1 MTLNESYIGQRYIRP
16 DSISK
21 VTGYAKFTAD
31 LLVGRT
37 DVLVAK
43 VRRIDCARA
52 RIKSIDTGEA
62 KKVPGVVAVL
72 TAGDLK
78 DGSGYGYILK
88 DKPVLA
94 KDEIICDCD
103 PVAFVAA
110 ETEKAAYRA
119 VNLIKVEYDAL
130 PFETDPFKN
139 MLPGAEQVRKEY
151 GSHHCGNVSNDVRV
165 AKGGM
170 EEAASK
176 TVIEITAD
184 FRTPMVEHAA
194 LERDIAFAE
203 PDAVNGGLT
212 FYCPVQNVHGMREGL
227 CEALHLPVSRIRV
240 VSPLVG
246 GGFGGKEC
254 SSVDCGVVAGILA
267 LCTGRAVV
275 YEMTR
280 EEMFRYTSKRH
291 RSYIKYKIGVDTH
304 GCMTGMWSEAIF
316 DKGAYKSVDVI
327 PHRSALLSGGPYVIP
342 AVDVRNRSIYTNHV
356 YGGAF
361 RGLGAPQQYYA
372 LECAMDDM
380 ARTIGMDPIEFRLKN
395 LIKEGSETIFSQQMS
410 KNDAAGIRECI
421 EKVRQELEWDKPL
434 DCSDPYKKRGRGIA
448 CYMYGTGSSFPKD
461 AGHVYLE
468 LNLDGSL
475 NVNLAQN
482 EMGQGLITAMSQIA
496 AQAMGVSIEH
506 VNVGISDSMCGPEA
520 GPTSAS
526 RATVFQGNAIIAGC
540 RSLKKRILDVAADML
555 KADAHELTIKNSEIF
570 SEKEPDK
577 RVTLKSAAARAR
589 VSQVSLAQVGNWYP
603 PMTEKDPEN
612 LNQTTRWT
620 TFAYGAHGVIV
631 EVDTRNGMIT
641 VCRSVQA
648 TDVGKAINPDT
659 VEGQMDGGAAQAI
672 GWALMEECFLRH
684 GLVKETSLHEYLIPT
699 ALDVPSLESII
710 VESES
715 ESGPFGAKGVG
726 EPTILGGAPAI
737 RNAVLDATGLAM
749 YEIPMTPVRVMEA
762 LERAEKA
769 SAAEKKPFFRVPLQ
783 CGFWD

>member
-31 LLVGRT
+31 LLAGRT

-110 ETEKAAYRA
+110 ETEEAAYRA

-130 PFETDPFKN
+130 PFETDPLKN

-184 FRTPMVEHAA
+184 FRTPMVEHTA

-254 SSVDCGVVAGILA
+254 SSVDCGVAAGILA

-327 PHRSALLSGGPYVIP
+327 PHRSALLSGGP
-342 AVDVRNRSIYTNHV
+342 
-356 YGGAF
+356 
-361 RGLGAPQQYYA
+361 
-372 LECAMDDM
+372 
-380 ARTIGMDPIEFRLKN
+380 
-395 LIKEGSETIFSQQMS
+395 
-410 KNDAAGIRECI
+410 
-421 EKVRQELEWDKPL
+421 
-434 DCSDPYKKRGRGIA
+434 
-448 CYMYGTGSSFPKD
+448 
-461 AGHVYLE
+461 
-468 LNLDGSL
+468 
-475 NVNLAQN
+475 
-482 EMGQGLITAMSQIA
+482 
-496 AQAMGVSIEH
+496 
-506 VNVGISDSMCGPEA
+506 
-520 GPTSAS
+520 
-526 RATVFQGNAIIAGC
+526 
-540 RSLKKRILDVAADML
+540 
-555 KADAHELTIKNSEIF
+555 
-570 SEKEPDK
+570 
-577 RVTLKSAAARAR
+577 
-589 VSQVSLAQVGNWYP
+589 
-603 PMTEKDPEN
+603 
-612 LNQTTRWT
+612 
-620 TFAYGAHGVIV
+620 
-631 EVDTRNGMIT
+631 
-641 VCRSVQA
+641 
-648 TDVGKAINPDT
+648 
-659 VEGQMDGGAAQAI
+659 
-672 GWALMEECFLRH
+672 
-684 GLVKETSLHEYLIPT
+684 
-699 ALDVPSLESII
+699 
-710 VESES
+710 
-715 ESGPFGAKGVG
+715 
-726 EPTILGGAPAI
+726 
-737 RNAVLDATGLAM
+737 
-749 YEIPMTPVRVMEA
+749 
-762 LERAEKA
+762 
-769 SAAEKKPFFRVPLQ
+769 
-783 CGFWD
+783 